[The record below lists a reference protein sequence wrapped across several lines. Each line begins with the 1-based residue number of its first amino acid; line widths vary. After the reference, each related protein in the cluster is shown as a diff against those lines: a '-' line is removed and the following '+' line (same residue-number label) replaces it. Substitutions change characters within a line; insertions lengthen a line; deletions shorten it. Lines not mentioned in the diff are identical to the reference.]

1 MRRIALLV
9 GLFLVGLTTTSA
21 FAKDLCVVNAF
32 GQLVKFDKVQVL
44 KGKTTVLAGRFHG
57 TGGDPNV
64 PFNGA
69 VTLDSDN
76 VTTRIGILAYP
87 VAGGGIS
94 VAFSEYMIGDKD
106 FNATG
111 SFDNSPFSG
120 TDGADIWTSVS
131 CATPFPPASAII
143 SPVRPAP
150 GIP

>member
-9 GLFLVGLTTTSA
+9 VVVFVGITAGPA
-21 FAKDLCVVNAF
+21 FAKDLCVENSF
-32 GQLVKFDKVQVL
+32 GDVFRFDRVQLL
-44 KGKTTVLAGRFHG
+44 KGKTTVLVGRFHSG
-57 TGGDPNV
+57 GGDPNV
-64 PFNGA
+64 PVNGA

-94 VAFSEYMIGDKD
+94 VAFSEYMVGNKS

-111 SFDNSPFSG
+111 SFDNSPFDG
-120 TDGADIWTSVS
+120 TDGADTWTPVS
-131 CATPFPPASAII
+131 CATLPPASPII

-150 GIP
+150 GRP